1 MSHGSCYHRYSQV
14 STDIDN
20 LVMVVLRRAKCIAPC
35 ISSMYDHL
43 WDHDNIHT
51 VVYIYIYIYIYS
63 MYTMYYIW
71 YMMCVCMFVAFFSAL
86 SFVWMGMDNISLFVC
101 FRHCFMD
108 RRIVWWCLMGNVQRC
123 DTLKCSRD
131 ILMCVQVL
139 TSIPLFDTYS
149 GPIMAHIPLFG
160 SRHQCDS
167 AWGSSC
173 TLASFPH
180 SVWCKYAS
188 SFKTSGAKRDR
199 GSVWLA
205 TRLGTLNVMEKREH
219 RWR

>member
-14 STDIDN
+14 STDTDN

-51 VVYIYIYIYIYS
+51 VVYIYIHIYTLCIQCIIYD
-63 MYTMYYIW
+63 IW
-71 YMMCVCMFVAFFSAL
+71 CVFVCLLRFFSAL

-123 DTLKCSRD
+123 DTLKCSHV
-131 ILMCVQVL
+131 ISWCVCSSAHL
-139 TSIPLFDTYS
+139 YPTIWYFFRTYNGTHS
-149 GPIMAHIPLFG
+149 PIWF
-160 SRHQCDS
+160 Q
-167 AWGSSC
+167 
-173 TLASFPH
+173 T
-180 SVWCKYAS
+180 SVWFRMRIFVYISIFSTFSVVQIRQFIQDIRCK
-188 SFKTSGAKRDR
+188 TRPGKRLVGYKIGD
-199 GSVWLA
+199 S
-205 TRLGTLNVMEKREH
+205 
-219 RWR
+219 

>member
-14 STDIDN
+14 STDTDN

-51 VVYIYIYIYIYS
+51 VVYIYIYTVCIQCIIYD
-63 MYTMYYIW
+63 IW
-71 YMMCVCMFVAFFSAL
+71 CVFVCLLRFFSAL

-123 DTLKCSRD
+123 DTLKCSHVISWCVFKCSPLSHYL
-131 ILMCVQVL
+131 ILFQDL
-139 TSIPLFDTYS
+139 
-149 GPIMAHIPLFG
+149 
-160 SRHQCDS
+160 
-167 AWGSSC
+167 
-173 TLASFPH
+173 
-180 SVWCKYAS
+180 
-188 SFKTSGAKRDR
+188 
-199 GSVWLA
+199 
-205 TRLGTLNVMEKREH
+205 
-219 RWR
+219 

>member
-14 STDIDN
+14 STDTDN

-51 VVYIYIYIYIYS
+51 VVYIYIHIYIYTVCIQCII
-63 MYTMYYIW
+63 YDIW
-71 YMMCVCMFVAFFSAL
+71 CVFVCLLRFFSAL

-123 DTLKCSRD
+123 DTLKCSHVISWCVFKCSPLSHYL
-131 ILMCVQVL
+131 ILFQDL
-139 TSIPLFDTYS
+139 
-149 GPIMAHIPLFG
+149 
-160 SRHQCDS
+160 
-167 AWGSSC
+167 
-173 TLASFPH
+173 
-180 SVWCKYAS
+180 
-188 SFKTSGAKRDR
+188 
-199 GSVWLA
+199 
-205 TRLGTLNVMEKREH
+205 
-219 RWR
+219 